1 MNMVDN
7 TKRPKV
13 SVRIPAYNHEKYI
26 RECLDSV
33 LNQTFQDFEIVIT
46 DDGSTDR
53 TVDIIK
59 EYKDPRIKLKV
70 FEKNQG
76 CSVAVADCVQRSTG
90 EYIANL
96 CSDDAWEADK
106 LAKQVSFLDE
116 NPQYDAVF
124 TKVQLIDEDS
134 NDLNYTKSA
143 YNKIFE
149 VENRSK
155 EEWLNHFFNVG
166 NCLCIPS
173 VLIRKSVYEELGFQ
187 DKRMASLNDFDLWV
201 RFCLK
206 HELHILDE
214 KLTRFRLRA
223 NEANASGDRIENHIR
238 NRFEY
243 KQILSNFLSIDNVD
257 LLKRIF
263 PDCEKY
269 GKATKEIIP
278 YFLGRLA
285 YDTSDDFKQLW
296 GLETIFELM
305 ENDEIVRL
313 LNDNCNFSYASFH
326 RLSAERDIYKL
337 RIINEQVQNI
347 QTLYREIQKN
357 QETINQQMSHIEF
370 LNSEIQNLLNSR
382 SWRLTKPLRM
392 LKTVIKRGNL

>member
-1 MNMVDN
+1 MMIEGA
-7 TKRPKV
+7 KKPKV
-13 SVRIPAYNHEKYI
+13 SVRIPSYNHEKYI

-33 LNQTFQDFEIVIT
+33 LNQTLQDFEIVIT

-76 CSVAVADCVQRSTG
+76 CSVAVADCVQRSNG

-96 CSDDAWEADK
+96 CSDDAWETDK

-134 NDLNYTKSA
+134 HDLNETSSPYGD
-143 YNKIFE
+143 IFE
-149 VENRSK
+149 VENRSR
-155 EEWLNHFFNVG
+155 EEWLNRFFYMG

-173 VLIRKSVYEELGFQ
+173 VLIRRNVYEELGFQ

-206 HELHILDE
+206 HELYILDE

-269 GKATKEIIP
+269 GKVTKEIIP
-278 YFLGRLA
+278 YFLSRLA

-296 GLETIFELM
+296 GLETIFKLM
-305 ENDEIVRL
+305 ENDNLVKL
-313 LNDNCNFSYASFH
+313 LNNNCDFSYADLH
-326 RLSAERDIYKL
+326 RLSAEKDIYKL
-337 RIINEQVQNI
+337 RMINEQMQ
-347 QTLYREIQKN
+347 EIQML
-357 QETINQQMSHIEF
+357 QT
-370 LNSEIQNLLNSR
+370 EIQNLLNSR
-382 SWRLTKPLRM
+382 SWRVTKPLRM
-392 LKTVIKRGNL
+392 LKAVIKRGNL